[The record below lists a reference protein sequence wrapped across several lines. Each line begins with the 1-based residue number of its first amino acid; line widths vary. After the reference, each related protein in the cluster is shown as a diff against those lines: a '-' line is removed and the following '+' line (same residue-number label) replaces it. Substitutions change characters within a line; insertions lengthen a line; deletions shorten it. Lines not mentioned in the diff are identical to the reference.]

1 MTHPDT
7 ARRSYQLVAR
17 TYDVLAHIYSFGRI
31 RAVKASQVPEL
42 ATGDRI
48 LYAGGA
54 PVRTRSWRRNAG
66 LPSPVSTWHPEC
78 SIAPAAVSGVPGWMP
93 NS

>member
-1 MTHPDT
+1 M
-7 ARRSYQLVAR
+7 AR
-17 TYDVLAHIYSFGRI
+17 TYDGLAHIASFGRI

-42 ATGDRI
+42 TTGDRI
-48 LYAGGA
+48 LYAGVGSGEDA
-54 PVRTRSWRRNAG
+54 VLEPNAG

-78 SIAPAAVSGVPGWMP
+78 SIAPATVSSVPAWMA